1 MSKTTPRPPPTDEVT
16 DDDINLRSLRQMES
30 TIDQILLN
38 CGQCAV
44 YKFSN
49 TSNEWERKEIE
60 GSMFVVHRQTP
71 QQSYA
76 FVVIN
81 RLNTTNM
88 LQTIDRNFD
97 INQTVPYLLYKNSQN
112 EIFCIWFY
120 NENDCKNFGQ
130 SLQKIIDKLSEEN
143 NHQSQPDILKKL
155 FQMDLNDE
163 RSPLRNHSNGTAV
176 IRTPATTGPTGQP
189 QKISLQVHQLFEHT
203 MAAQSVPQLPVIP
216 SEAHNLEDS
225 LLNDVITPAMLTSQ
239 ARAKPPE
246 SEPNALPL
254 SQSPMTLGG
263 HPQVSISAIPVNPVY
278 THNYIGIGKEKP
290 AGQPNHLTME
300 QLKQTLVHL
309 LQNDAD
315 FLHSI
320 HSAYVNAI
328 SKLN

>member
-1 MSKTTPRPPPTDEVT
+1 M
-16 DDDINLRSLRQMES
+16 
-30 TIDQILLN
+30 
-38 CGQCAV
+38 AV

-49 TSNEWERKEIE
+49 ASNEWERKEIE

-97 INQTVPYLLYKNSQN
+97 INITIPYLLYKNSQN

-120 NENDCKNFGQ
+120 NENDCINFGQ

-143 NHQSQPDILKKL
+143 NQHNNTQPDILKKL
-155 FQMDLNDE
+155 FQMDLNNDE
-163 RSPLRNHSNGTAV
+163 RSVLRGHTNGGAVGRASGPSN
-176 IRTPATTGPTGQP
+176 GPTGQP
-189 QKISLQVHQLFEHT
+189 QKLSLQVHQLFESHT
-203 MAAQSVPQLPVIP
+203 MSAQSVSQLPVIP
-216 SEAHNLEDS
+216 SEAQNLEDS
-225 LLNDVITPAMLTSQ
+225 FLNDVITPAMLTSQ
-239 ARAKPPE
+239 TRVITVKPPDAD
-246 SEPNALPL
+246 SINILPHP
-254 SQSPMTLGG
+254 QSPMTAMSTCA
-263 HPQVSISAIPVNPVY
+263 QIQTSAPIPVNHVY
-278 THNYIGIGKEKP
+278 THNFNLPVASKDKSL
-290 AGQPNHLTME
+290 GQANHLTME

-320 HSAYVNAI
+320 HSAYVNGI
-328 SKLN
+328 SKLNWIELNWIELVNEMVTTQWPPN